1 MQLHSSSLVGS
12 VRAVGSQQL
21 CSPVRCLTSFSS
33 SAYSSTYSSTYSRS
47 SSKRPKQR
55 TQSSALQTPQQQQLL
70 LSQRCVQTHAWSSIQ
85 PTEQLQ
91 ELLQPAQQ
99 PKNQKLLQQSEHQ
112 LPASPPAA
120 GSSSSSLTS
129 MTRRQLAAAGT
140 LLFGVGGL
148 LLLPAEPAQA
158 SKLGGLVDSTWEAI
172 GGGPADLSFPDE
184 W

>member
-1 MQLHSSSLVGS
+1 MTHVS
-12 VRAVGSQQL
+12 VL
-21 CSPVRCLTSFSS
+21 KT
-33 SAYSSTYSSTYSRS
+33 
-47 SSKRPKQR
+47 
-55 TQSSALQTPQQQQLL
+55 LQQQQQLL
-70 LSQRCVQTHAWSSIQ
+70 QQRRIHTGAWSSIQ

-99 PKNQKLLQQSEHQ
+99 QQGQ
-112 LPASPPAA
+112 NMPQQLTNPLPASQQTF
-120 GSSSSSLTS
+120 GSSSSSSSLSS

-140 LLFGVGGL
+140 MLFGIGGL

-158 SKLGGLVDSTWEAI
+158 SKLGGFVDSAWEAI